1 MRSALLVLL
10 SLSLLFSGAL
20 SAQSFEQ
27 IGSLRLNDTT
37 PRSTRSLSLG
47 GTADPLGD
55 DDIVANPATIA
66 SAARARFIV
75 QGARNSV
82 AVTRYDVAGSLVTT
96 HRAWVNSGALS
107 QIAALIPLQRGLV
120 VGAYYASEPR
130 LHGLDP
136 LVGAFGTTAYT
147 APACGGPCA
156 YAVPVANAA
165 FERRDRRSG
174 VALGWERG
182 AISIGAGADLRQI
195 DERIEAGRAVLSQGV
210 SSTSPQGDRL
220 FRRIDDRSIVPN
232 AGIRWRVTPRVA
244 LGAAYNGGGSFQRT
258 TSACNVSG
266 FDFGSC
272 LSAIEQV
279 GTSTVRMPDTV
290 RAAVALAATDRLRLI
305 GEAVRHNYSSLALD
319 SYTVFG
325 GEQRFPYRDVTELHA
340 GAEYRLASLPVVLRA
355 GWWRDPTR
363 YLQQFV
369 AAHETVHHYTVGA
382 GINFGNARVD
392 LAYDGAD
399 TPMQRRALVGVVFGL

>member
-1 MRSALLVLL
+1 VRSALLVLL
-10 SLSLLFSGAL
+10 SLSLLCPGAV

-27 IGSLRLNDTT
+27 IGFLRLNDTT
-37 PRSTRSLSLG
+37 PRSTRSLSIG
-47 GTADPLGD
+47 GAADPLGD
-55 DDIVANPATIA
+55 EDIVANPATIA
-66 SAARARFIV
+66 SAARPRFIV

-82 AVTRYDVAGSLVTT
+82 AVTRYDVAGNLVTT
-96 HRAWVNSGALS
+96 NRAWVNSGGLS

-130 LHGLDP
+130 LRGLDP
-136 LVGAFGTTAYT
+136 LVGSFGTTAYT
-147 APACGGPCA
+147 APACADVCA
-156 YAVPVANAA
+156 YAVPVVNAA

-174 VALGWERG
+174 VAVGWERG

-195 DERIEAGRAVLSQGV
+195 DERIETGRAVLSQGL
-210 SSTSPQGDRL
+210 SSTTQNDRL
-220 FRRIDDRSIVPN
+220 FRRIDDHSIVPN
-232 AGIRWRVTPRVA
+232 AGIRWRVTSRVA
-244 LGAAYNGGGSFQRT
+244 LAAAYNGGGSFHRT

-266 FDFGSC
+266 FDFGTC
-272 LSAIEQV
+272 LSALEQI
-279 GTSTVRMPDTV
+279 GTSTVRMPDTL
-290 RAAVALAATDRLRLI
+290 RAGVALAATDRLRLI
-305 GEAVRHNYSSLALD
+305 GEAVRHNYSTLALD
-319 SYTVFG
+319 RYTVFG

-382 GINFGNARVD
+382 GITFGAARVD
-392 LAYDGAD
+392 LAYDDAD
-399 TPMQRRALVGVVFGL
+399 SPMQRRALVGVEFGL